1 MRIYGSFGNK
11 TCLRS
16 TLGTQSMKSI
26 TIIHLSVYRALVS
39 VDRSLLGVDR
49 ARLCVYK
56 TLLDKKS
63 VTCIYVEWT

>member
-1 MRIYGSFGNK
+1 
-11 TCLRS
+11 
-16 TLGTQSMKSI
+16 MKSI

-63 VTCIYVEWT
+63 VTCIHVEWT